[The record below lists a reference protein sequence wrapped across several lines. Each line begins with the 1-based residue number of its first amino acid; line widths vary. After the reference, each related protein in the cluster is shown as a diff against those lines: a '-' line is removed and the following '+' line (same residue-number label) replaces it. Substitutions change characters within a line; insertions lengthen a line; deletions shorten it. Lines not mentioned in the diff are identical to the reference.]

1 MSIFNFKFKGGVFRH
16 NKHYSEKFLLYFL
29 AGGKEISFYELRNA
43 NILKK
48 NSNIA
53 DHYKAPFNICK
64 IFLSVAGFGIPRKF
78 YSFYFQIV
86 EKERTV
92 TIKPFSLDKTGF
104 YFTANGNF
112 LNTTQVKEHLSN
124 NSDSYKFLKIQDPLP
139 VEILRSMIT
148 IDYGDPLNGIRKIR
162 EVRK

>member
-1 MSIFNFKFKGGVFRH
+1 MFEFNFKGGIFRH
-16 NKHYSEKFLLYFL
+16 SAHHSEKFLLYFL

-48 NSNIA
+48 GKVMDS
-53 DHYKAPFNICK
+53 YVSPFEVCK
-64 IFLSVAGFGIPRKF
+64 IFTAVSGFGIPKRF
-78 YSFYFQIV
+78 YSFYFQI
-86 EKERTV
+86 KRIDRKI
-92 TIKPFSLDKTGF
+92 TIFPFSLDKTGF